1 MLVPHGTWL
10 SLQKSAPSEMRA
22 SLSCELTAGKTQDE
36 TTRSL
41 SVVNRLIRLNNA
53 CGHAG
58 HTGKSRLVMAN
69 LVPNIEAGCQSVPD
83 LVQDATTEISCACRL
98 IAVIAAVVETRVH

>member
-1 MLVPHGTWL
+1 MQLLEARCKEAATELFSNESCHLMLVPHGTWL

-53 CGHAG
+53 SGHAG

-83 LVQDATTEISCACRL
+83 
-98 IAVIAAVVETRVH
+98 